1 MKENKKIYF
10 ASDFH
15 LGIPNNLQS
24 NEREK
29 IIVAWLDK
37 VKTDAKEIYLVG
49 DLFDFWFE
57 YKYTVPKGCIR
68 FLGKIAELV
77 EHGIQFHLFTG
88 NHDMWMFDYLEK
100 EFGITINRKPITKEI
115 NDKIFFIGHGDG
127 LGPGDKKYKIIKR
140 FFANKLCQWLFARL
154 HPNFG
159 FSIAHYWSK
168 KSREKEMLGNHDFL
182 GENKEWLIIYANEI
196 LKKRHVDYFIF
207 GHRHLPIKHKLNEK
221 STYINLGD
229 WINHYTYGVYDGKK
243 LTLENF
249 DYKRVK

>member
-1 MKENKKIYF
+1 MRENKKIYF

-37 VKTDAKEIYLVG
+37 VKIDAKEIYLVG

-115 NDKIFFIGHGDG
+115 NDKIFLIGHGDG

-207 GHRHLPIKHKLNEK
+207 GHRHLPIEHKLNEK

-229 WINHYTYGVYDGKK
+229 WIKHYTYGVFDGEK

>member
-1 MKENKKIYF
+1 MRENKKIYF

-29 IIVAWLDK
+29 VIVAWLDK

-115 NDKIFFIGHGDG
+115 NDKIFLIGHGDG
-127 LGPGDKKYKIIKR
+127 LGPGDKKYKLIKR
-140 FFANKLCQWLFARL
+140 FFANKFCQWLFARL

-207 GHRHLPIKHKLNEK
+207 GHRHLPIEHQLNEK

-229 WINHYTYGVYDGKK
+229 WINHYTYGVFDGKK

>member
-1 MKENKKIYF
+1 MTENKKIYF

-29 IIVAWLDK
+29 VIVAWLDK

-77 EHGIQFHLFTG
+77 EHGVQFHLFTG

-100 EFGITINRKPITKEI
+100 EFGITINRKPITKEL
-115 NDKIFFIGHGDG
+115 NDKIFLIGHGDG

-182 GENKEWLIIYANEI
+182 GENKEWLIIYANEV

-207 GHRHLPIKHKLNEK
+207 GHRHLPIEHQLNEK

-229 WINHYTYGVYDGKK
+229 WINHYTYGVFDGKK

>member
-1 MKENKKIYF
+1 MTENKKIYF

-29 IIVAWLDK
+29 VIVAWLDK

-115 NDKIFFIGHGDG
+115 NDKIFLIGHGDG

-140 FFANKLCQWLFARL
+140 FFTNKLCQWLFARL

-207 GHRHLPIKHKLNEK
+207 GHRHLPIEHQLNEK

-229 WINHYTYGVYDGKK
+229 WINHYTYGVFDGKK

>member
-1 MKENKKIYF
+1 MTENKKIYF

-15 LGIPNNLQS
+15 LGIPNSLQS

-29 IIVAWLDK
+29 VIVTWLDK

-115 NDKIFFIGHGDG
+115 NDKIFLIGHGDG

-168 KSREKEMLGNHDFL
+168 KSREKEILGNHEFL

-207 GHRHLPIKHKLNEK
+207 GHRHLPIEHQLNEK

-229 WINHYTYGVYDGKK
+229 WINHYTYGVFDGKK

>member
-37 VKTDAKEIYLVG
+37 VKIDAKEIYLVG

-88 NHDMWMFDYLEK
+88 NHDMWMFDYLER
-100 EFGITINRKPITKEI
+100 EFGITINREPITKKI
-115 NDKIFFIGHGDG
+115 NDKIFLIGHGDG

-140 FFANKLCQWLFARL
+140 FFTK
-154 HPNFG
+154 
-159 FSIAHYWSK
+159 
-168 KSREKEMLGNHDFL
+168 
-182 GENKEWLIIYANEI
+182 
-196 LKKRHVDYFIF
+196 
-207 GHRHLPIKHKLNEK
+207 
-221 STYINLGD
+221 
-229 WINHYTYGVYDGKK
+229 
-243 LTLENF
+243 
-249 DYKRVK
+249 

>member
-15 LGIPNNLQS
+15 LGIPNSLQS

-29 IIVAWLDK
+29 VIVTWLDK

-100 EFGITINRKPITKEI
+100 EFGITINREPITKKI
-115 NDKIFFIGHGDG
+115 NDKTFLIGHGDG

-168 KSREKEMLGNHDFL
+168 RSREKEMLGNHDFL

-207 GHRHLPIKHKLNEK
+207 GHRHLPIEHKLSEN

-229 WINHYTYGVYDGKK
+229 WIKHYTYGVFDGEK

>member
-1 MKENKKIYF
+1 MTENKKIYF

-29 IIVAWLDK
+29 VIVAWLDK

-115 NDKIFFIGHGDG
+115 NDKIFLIGHGDG

-182 GENKEWLIIYANEI
+182 GENKEWLIIYANEV

-207 GHRHLPIKHKLNEK
+207 GHRHLPIEHQLNEK

-229 WINHYTYGVYDGKK
+229 WINHYTYGVFDGKK

>member
-1 MKENKKIYF
+1 MTENKKIYF

-29 IIVAWLDK
+29 VIVAWLDK
-37 VKTDAKEIYLVG
+37 VKIDAKEIYLVG

-100 EFGITINRKPITKEI
+100 EFGITINRKPITKKI
-115 NDKIFFIGHGDG
+115 NDKIFLIGHGDG

-207 GHRHLPIKHKLNEK
+207 GHRHLPIEHKLNEK

-229 WINHYTYGVYDGKK
+229 WINHYTYGVFDGKK

-249 DYKRVK
+249 N

>member
-1 MKENKKIYF
+1 MTENKKIYF

-15 LGIPNNLQS
+15 LGIPNSLQS

-29 IIVAWLDK
+29 VIVTWLDK

-115 NDKIFFIGHGDG
+115 NDKIFLIGHGDG

-207 GHRHLPIKHKLNEK
+207 GHRHLPIEHQLNEK

-229 WINHYTYGVYDGKK
+229 WINHYTYGVFDGKK

>member
-1 MKENKKIYF
+1 MRENKKIYF

-29 IIVAWLDK
+29 VIVAWLDK

-115 NDKIFFIGHGDG
+115 NDKIFLIGHGDG

-207 GHRHLPIKHKLNEK
+207 GHRHLPIEHQLNEK

-229 WINHYTYGVYDGKK
+229 WINHNTYGVFDGKK

>member
-1 MKENKKIYF
+1 MRENKKIYF

-29 IIVAWLDK
+29 VIVAWLDK

-115 NDKIFFIGHGDG
+115 NDKIFLIGHGDG

-207 GHRHLPIKHKLNEK
+207 GHRHLPIEHQLNEK

-229 WINHYTYGVYDGKK
+229 WINHYTYGVFDGKK

>member
-1 MKENKKIYF
+1 MTENKKIYF

-29 IIVAWLDK
+29 IIVAWLDE
-37 VKTDAKEIYLVG
+37 VKIDAKEIYLVG

-115 NDKIFFIGHGDG
+115 NDKIFLIGHGDG

-207 GHRHLPIKHKLNEK
+207 GHRHLPIEHKLNEK

-229 WINHYTYGVYDGKK
+229 WINHYTYGVFDGKK

>member
-1 MKENKKIYF
+1 MTENKKIYF

-115 NDKIFFIGHGDG
+115 NDKIFLIGHGDG

-207 GHRHLPIKHKLNEK
+207 GHRHLPIEHKLNEK
-221 STYINLGD
+221 SMYINLGD
-229 WINHYTYGVYDGKK
+229 WINHYTYGVFDGKK